1 MTKLVY
7 RGVAYEAEHNKDQA
21 EARVYRRPEMFYRGV
36 AHNGVRTIEANKPTG
51 FTAKLIY
58 RGHQLA

>member
-7 RGVAYEAEHNKDQA
+7 RGVAYDADQKKP
-21 EARVYRRPEMFYRGV
+21 EERVYSRPELFYRGV
-36 AHNGVRTIEANKPTG
+36 AHNGVRTIEASKPTG

-58 RGHQLA
+58 RGQQLA